1 MADPEKLS
9 DAERR
14 VMQHL
19 VEALGEAKPDDVLV
33 FTRDEAEVLI
43 EWAKFMMAWKT
54 LGKWGASLRQVI
66 LWFGGALALL
76 AAVRLGLLDWLGI
89 GAAK

>member
-1 MADPEKLS
+1 MTKEPMS

-19 VEALGEAKPDDVLV
+19 VEALGEEKPDDVVV
-33 FTRDEAEVLI
+33 FSRDEAEVLI

-66 LWFGGALALL
+66 LWFGGMLALL
-76 AAVRLGLLDWLGI
+76 AAIRLGALEWLGI
-89 GAAK
+89 GVAK

>member
-1 MADPEKLS
+1 MSEPS
-9 DAERR
+9 DMTEAERR

-19 VEALGEAKPDDVLV
+19 VEALGAEKAGEVV
-33 FTRDEAEVLI
+33 IFSRDEAEVLI

-54 LGKWGASLRQVI
+54 LGRWGASLRQVI

-76 AAVRLGLLDWLGI
+76 AVIRLGLLEWLGI
-89 GAAK
+89 GVAK